1 MTKLFTSMCYI
12 YIIFIFM
19 LNKFAIPDH
28 QNLPSYDMSTESER
42 PLISDALVVLHS
54 HVKHQ

>member
-1 MTKLFTSMCYI
+1 
-12 YIIFIFM
+12 M

-28 QNLPSYDMSTESER
+28 QNLPSYDMSTESEI

>member
-1 MTKLFTSMCYI
+1 
-12 YIIFIFM
+12 M
-19 LNKFAIPDH
+19 LNKFAIPEH